1 MNFQLSLLVQLQR
14 LDLKLHDLEE
24 QRKQIPER
32 LQAAEFSVEQAQKRE
47 KELQASLRTI
57 AAERRSSEQDLN
69 VHERHVHKMRERL
82 NEVKTNREYQAHLF
96 EIELANKKKDALE
109 ERVLTA
115 MERAE
120 EKQRELDGVQR
131 RLQEVT
137 HALEKER
144 TAIESLSAK
153 LAHDATQVDQQKNA
167 LVPSLEKRVYDRYST
182 LKLSLKLRVI
192 APVSGGT
199 CQGCQLQI
207 PPQLVA
213 SVKRADQL
221 LTCPYCYRILYDEE
235 IGKDVPESVRAQ
247 ERVTSERLDQ

>member
-1 MNFQLSLLVQLQR
+1 MNVQLSLLVQLQR

-57 AAERRSSEQDLN
+57 AAERRSSERDLN
-69 VHERHVHKMRERL
+69 VHESHVHKMRERL

-109 ERVLTA
+109 EKVLMA

-131 RLQEVT
+131 HLQEVT

-144 TAIESLSAK
+144 TEIESLSAK
-153 LAHDATQVDQQKNA
+153 LTHDATQVDQQKNA
-167 LVPSLEKRVYDRYST
+167 LFPSLEKRVYDRYST

-192 APVSGGT
+192 APVFGGT

-221 LTCPYCYRILYDEE
+221 LSCPYCYRILYDEE
-235 IGKDVPESVRAQ
+235 IGKEVPESLSAQ
-247 ERVTSERLDQ
+247 ERVASERLEQ